1 MCGLFGVA
9 GVANFDKEKALRSLH
24 LLEHRGPDQHNSW
37 SSDSVFMG
45 HQRLSILDLS
55 EQGRQPMSDLG
66 VVITVNGEIYNYI
79 SLREE
84 LSDKYSFKSD
94 SDSEVV
100 LYGYIEWGIETLLNR
115 IEGMYAISIF
125 DSNLD
130 QVFLARDRVGIKP
143 LYYSMIN
150 DGLTWA
156 SELKCLKEYY
166 GEDLLE
172 QDQTALYDFLTYLYI
187 PAPKTLYKNVHK
199 LEPAHYISVCLKSM
213 NYTKVKYWNLQ
224 VKNIPISEEKAKQK
238 LRELITKS
246 VNEQLISDVPVGFFL
261 SGGMDSSAVVASAAE
276 LIDNINTYS
285 IGFDDSNH
293 DETHF
298 AEIVANQF
306 KTNHNKKLLDKDTTK
321 KIFHKLKDW
330 YDEPFGDTSA
340 FPTFLVSKFAKADST
355 VVLTG
360 DGGDEVFG
368 GYKWYR
374 SFVRFRRFSMHKVL
388 NCMLPFSY
396 KLKDKVSSRFFK
408 KLVDRFQL
416 EFMLTDLELYTKL
429 MGGLIS
435 EEKSK
440 YARKWGIPEDYD
452 DYWYFRKHYDL
463 DLPVLTRLQYMDF
476 NTYLPDDILTK
487 VDRVSM
493 AVSLECRVPL
503 LSTDIIEFSFSLPEN
518 IRYLNGELK
527 GVLKESFRGTL
538 ADEIIDREKKGFS
551 IPSASWK
558 STIYNQELNRQE
570 NLLNVFINN

>member
-130 QVFLARDRVGIKP
+130 KVFLARDRVGIKP

-213 NYTKVKYWNLQ
+213 NYTKVKYWDLQ

-340 FPTFLVSKFAKADST
+340 FPTFL
-355 VVLTG
+355 
-360 DGGDEVFG
+360 
-368 GYKWYR
+368 
-374 SFVRFRRFSMHKVL
+374 
-388 NCMLPFSY
+388 
-396 KLKDKVSSRFFK
+396 
-408 KLVDRFQL
+408 LVW
-416 EFMLTDLELYTKL
+416 
-429 MGGLIS
+429 
-435 EEKSK
+435 KSC
-440 YARKWGIPEDYD
+440 Y
-452 DYWYFRKHYDL
+452 L
-463 DLPVLTRLQYMDF
+463 DLKT
-476 NTYLPDDILTK
+476 
-487 VDRVSM
+487 
-493 AVSLECRVPL
+493 
-503 LSTDIIEFSFSLPEN
+503 
-518 IRYLNGELK
+518 
-527 GVLKESFRGTL
+527 
-538 ADEIIDREKKGFS
+538 
-551 IPSASWK
+551 
-558 STIYNQELNRQE
+558 
-570 NLLNVFINN
+570 

>member
-1 MCGLFGVA
+1 M
-9 GVANFDKEKALRSLH
+9 
-24 LLEHRGPDQHNSW
+24 
-37 SSDSVFMG
+37 
-45 HQRLSILDLS
+45 
-55 EQGRQPMSDLG
+55 
-66 VVITVNGEIYNYI
+66 
-79 SLREE
+79 
-84 LSDKYSFKSD
+84 
-94 SDSEVV
+94 
-100 LYGYIEWGIETLLNR
+100 
-115 IEGMYAISIF
+115 
-125 DSNLD
+125 
-130 QVFLARDRVGIKP
+130 
-143 LYYSMIN
+143 
-150 DGLTWA
+150 
-156 SELKCLKEYY
+156 
-166 GEDLLE
+166 
-172 QDQTALYDFLTYLYI
+172 
-187 PAPKTLYKNVHK
+187 
-199 LEPAHYISVCLKSM
+199 
-213 NYTKVKYWNLQ
+213 
-224 VKNIPISEEKAKQK
+224 
-238 LRELITKS
+238 
-246 VNEQLISDVPVGFFL
+246 
-261 SGGMDSSAVVASAAE
+261 
-276 LIDNINTYS
+276 
-285 IGFDDSNH
+285 
-293 DETHF
+293 
-298 AEIVANQF
+298 
-306 KTNHNKKLLDKDTTK
+306 
-321 KIFHKLKDW
+321 
-330 YDEPFGDTSA
+330 
-340 FPTFLVSKFAKADST
+340 
-355 VVLTG
+355 LTG

-440 YARKWGIPEDYD
+440 YAKKWGIPEDYD

>member
-130 QVFLARDRVGIKP
+130 KVFLARDRVGIKP

-187 PAPKTLYKNVHK
+187 PAPKTLYKSVHK

-213 NYTKVKYWNLQ
+213 NYTKVKYWDLQ

-440 YARKWGIPEDYD
+440 YAKKWGIPEDYD

>member
-84 LSDKYSFKSD
+84 LSEKYNFKSD

-130 QVFLARDRVGIKP
+130 KVFLARDRVGIKP

-156 SELKCLKEYY
+156 SELKCLTEYY
-166 GEDLLE
+166 GEDSLE

-199 LEPAHYISVCLKSM
+199 LEPAHFISVCLKSM
-213 NYTKVKYWNLQ
+213 NYEKVKYWNLK
-224 VKNIPISEEKAKQK
+224 VKNISISEEKAKQK

-276 LIDNINTYS
+276 LIDDINTYS

-306 KTNHNKKLLDKDTTK
+306 KTNHNKKLLDRDTTK

-374 SFVRFRRFSMHKVL
+374 SFVRFRRFPVHKVL

-396 KLKDKVSSRFFK
+396 KLKDKVSSRFVK

-416 EFMLTDLELYTKL
+416 EFMLSDLELYTKL

-440 YARKWGIPEDYD
+440 YAKKWGIPEDYD

-463 DLPVLTRLQYMDF
+463 NLPVLTRLQYMDF

-527 GVLKESFRGTL
+527 GILKESFRGTL

>member
-130 QVFLARDRVGIKP
+130 KVFLARDRVGIKP

-213 NYTKVKYWNLQ
+213 NYTKVKYWDLQ

-440 YARKWGIPEDYD
+440 YAKKWGIPEDYD